1 MAIEAVAAPTP
12 RRLRVEVAL
21 GVLGSA
27 AFGLLVGTL
36 LAALLATQFFGY
48 RILTVESFSMEPAL
62 RRGDVIVSRPA
73 NIADIKVG
81 QIALF
86 EQGQVTR
93 ILVAHRVTGFVNATV
108 NIHNSETGE
117 DTQEHQRLL
126 QTKGDANTAA
136 DGNAVSAVDL
146 RGRLWF
152 TIPRIGVILNKIPLQ
167 VVLLG
172 VAAGTGALWAVYE
185 LARARRRRN
194 ESPGE

>member
-1 MAIEAVAAPTP
+1 MAIEAIAAPKP
-12 RRLRVEVAL
+12 QRLRVGAAL

-27 AFGLLVGTL
+27 AFGLLIGSL
-36 LAALLATQFFGY
+36 LAAFLAVHFFGY
-48 RILTVESFSMEPAL
+48 KIVTVESFSMEPAL
-62 RRGDVIVSRPA
+62 HRGDLVVSRPA
-73 NIADIKVG
+73 NIADIKAG
-81 QIALF
+81 QVVLF

-108 NIHNSETGE
+108 NTHNSKTGE

-136 DGNAVSAVDL
+136 DARTVSAVDL

-152 TIPRIGVILNKIPLQ
+152 TIPRVGFILNKIPLQ

-172 VAAGTGALWAVYE
+172 VAAGTGVLWALYE
-185 LARARRRRN
+185 LARARRRPNKRPN
-194 ESPGE
+194 E